1 MALLHVN
8 FYSDLLELACSM
20 DVILPETVS
29 PRPDGKWPA
38 LYLLHGLSDDH
49 TIWQR
54 RTSIERHVAGRNL
67 AVIMPTVQRGFY
79 TDMRHGAPYWTF
91 ISEELPALCER
102 LFPIAPERGAR
113 FAAGLSMGGYGAFKL
128 GLRRPDRYAAV
139 ASLSGVVDVVQSIE
153 TLHRHSD
160 AFYADIFGPLETLRG
175 SDNDLC
181 AVASRLIA
189 SGAPRPRFYQSCG
202 TEDFLYP
209 INVDFYRRFG
219 RALDITW
226 EDGPGTHSWA
236 LWDAY
241 IQRVLDWMGF

>member
-67 AVIMPTVQRGFY
+67 AVVMPTVQRGFY

-128 GLRRPDRYAAV
+128 GLRRPDRYARSPACL
-139 ASLSGVVDVVQSIE
+139 AWWTS
-153 TLHRHSD
+153 
-160 AFYADIFGPLETLRG
+160 
-175 SDNDLC
+175 C
-181 AVASRLIA
+181 SRLKRCTGTA
-189 SGAPRPRFYQSCG
+189 TPFTPTSSAPWKRCAEATTICAPSQA
-202 TEDFLYP
+202 
-209 INVDFYRRFG
+209 V
-219 RALDITW
+219 
-226 EDGPGTHSWA
+226 
-236 LWDAY
+236 
-241 IQRVLDWMGF
+241 